1 MTPVDLYLALC
12 WFGHD
17 AGQHQIIVQYLELT
31 PRACRAE
38 IRIHQSQHPQDHRNC
53 ECVPFQ
59 QVDVTPHTVEILPPR
74 QPEHHVRVTIHRQA
88 TPVWPFLIPAIV
100 VFAFVAGRFLF
111 IPLIVVMAIF
121 TAYPAIGITFALWLV
136 LIIGIAIHQR
146 WRGHPF

>member
-1 MTPVDLYLALC
+1 MRSLPASGRDAARVGGANDTTNGARLAA
-12 WFGHD
+12 D
-17 AGQHQIIVQYLELT
+17 YA
-31 PRACRAE
+31 
-38 IRIHQSQHPQDHRNC
+38 RI
-53 ECVPFQ
+53 E
-59 QVDVTPHTVEILPPR
+59 TVEILSPR

-88 TPVWPFLIPAIV
+88 TPGWPFLIPAIV